1 MESLNE
7 IKTSSLLALLCL
19 ILLFLNV
26 FQSNNATAQ
35 SSNDILNLLIS
46 NKSISEEQADSVR
59 AEYAIKQQNNLPDK
73 KFQVDIEYRMRSE
86 YRDGYQQLRN
96 DTTKAAFFTAQRTRL
111 NLSYS
116 NTGRFL
122 SYISV
127 QDIRVWG
134 QQDPRSST
142 PSTLQFFE
150 GWVEPVLT
158 PELSIRMGR
167 QRLSYDNQRLFSEN
181 NWRTA
186 AVSHDAICIKY
197 NNDKLVSDLV
207 AAYNQNSE
215 RLRGTDYTPSGFS
228 NYKLL
233 VIYYLKT
240 NIFQNTTLTLLNS
253 GDGYQSTENA
263 EKLKMRYTNG
273 GRIEYQNKNI
283 YATVAAYYQWGKLV
297 SNKKINSWYFQPEL
311 KISNVGKF
319 QLRVGA
325 EFLSGT
331 ANSTTANEDHSFV
344 PLYGSGHSFNGSLDL
359 ITKFPSDVSGYGLIN
374 PYMSVIYQFNSKF
387 EIRADIH
394 YFRTMENAFLKN
406 VKLKNNIGLENDWLI
421 SWKPNSITRIE
432 GGFSTAVL
440 SEDFEI
446 LRKAQQGAHKLNPY
460 YAYISVSFKPV
471 LFTQLFK

>member
-1 MESLNE
+1 MESLNVR
-7 IKTSSLLALLCL
+7 KTSSLLT
-19 ILLFLNV
+19 ISITFLV
-26 FQSNNATAQ
+26 LSMFQSEMAIAQ
-35 SSNDILNLLIS
+35 NTNDILNLLIA

-59 AEYAIKQQNNLPDK
+59 AEYAIKQQNNLPEK
-73 KFQVDIEYRMRSE
+73 KFQIDVEYRIRSE

-96 DTTKAAFFTAQRTRL
+96 DTTNAAFFTAQRTRL

-116 NTGRFL
+116 NTGRFN
-122 SYISV
+122 SYISI

-142 PSTLQFFE
+142 ASTLQFFE
-150 GWVEPVLT
+150 GWVEPMLT
-158 PELSIRMGR
+158 PELSIRVGR
-167 QRLSYDNQRLFSEN
+167 QRLNYDNQRLFSEN

-186 AVSHDAICIKY
+186 SVSNDAMCIKY
-197 NNDKLVSDLV
+197 NNDKLVTDLV

-215 RLRGTDYTPSGFS
+215 RVRGTEYSPSGFN

-233 VIYYLKT
+233 IIHYLKT
-240 NIFQNTTLTLLNS
+240 KIFKNTTLTLLNS
-253 GDGYQSTENA
+253 GDGYQSTENT

-273 GRIEYQNKNI
+273 GRLEYQSINI
-283 YATVAAYYQWGKLV
+283 YATIAAYYQWGKLV
-297 SNKKINSWYFQPEL
+297 SDKKIKAWYMQPEL

-319 QLRVGA
+319 QFRLGA
-325 EFLSGT
+325 EFFSGT
-331 ANSTTANEDHSFV
+331 ANGTTDSEDNSFV

-359 ITKFPSDVSGYGLIN
+359 ITKFPSDLNGYGLIN
-374 PYMSVIYQFNSKF
+374 PYLSAIYQVNTKF
-387 EIRADIH
+387 DIRTDIH
-394 YFRTMENAFLKN
+394 YFRTMENVFVKN
-406 VKLKNNIGLENDWLI
+406 VELKNNIGIENDWLV

-460 YAYISVSFKPV
+460 YAYLSVSFKPV
-471 LFTQLFK
+471 LFAQLFK